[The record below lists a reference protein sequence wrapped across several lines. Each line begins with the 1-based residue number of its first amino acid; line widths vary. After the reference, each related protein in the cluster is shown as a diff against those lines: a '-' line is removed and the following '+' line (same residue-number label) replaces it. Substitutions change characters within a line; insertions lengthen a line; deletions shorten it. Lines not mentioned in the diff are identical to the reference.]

1 MTSANGMD
9 RPCSRPHRLSES
21 DGASKDTR
29 STSNVPDDR
38 RCIRQHHWH
47 RYRQEHLHLIGLDEQ
62 GMIVLREKLARGR
75 IGGRLA
81 NVPPCLIGIEAGM
94 GTHYVARGLISLGH
108 DVRQVPPAYAKPFRQ
123 THKNDFRDAY
133 ASRVWRANG
142 RPTFTSSSPA
152 SPFTHAT
159 LHFRS
164 NTCGVQQ
171 PISARQ
177 RHMPCRSPSRTC
189 RPGRPTTET
198 GNSWRGVKSS
208 INAAC
213 QRRILPPCSCHGPN
227 AEGIGSIPRI
237 GGLDYT
243 YLRRRLEQWAEGY
256 HGSLEHPMPHTA
268 TQLSRDQIEELAS
281 DLSFV
286 R

>member
-29 STSNVPDDR
+29 STSNVPDDK

-94 GTHYVARGLISLGH
+94 GTHYVARELISLGH

-133 ASRVWRANG
+133 AIAEAVRRHGTVPLAGRLPLRVSRYRSVR
-142 RPTFTSSSPA
+142 RQCR
-152 SPFTHAT
+152 
-159 LHFRS
+159 FRS
-164 NTCGVQQ
+164 EIV
-171 PISARQ
+171 
-177 RHMPCRSPSRTC
+177 
-189 RPGRPTTET
+189 
-198 GNSWRGVKSS
+198 
-208 INAAC
+208 
-213 QRRILPPCSCHGPN
+213 
-227 AEGIGSIPRI
+227 
-237 GGLDYT
+237 
-243 YLRRRLEQWAEGY
+243 
-256 HGSLEHPMPHTA
+256 
-268 TQLSRDQIEELAS
+268 
-281 DLSFV
+281 
-286 R
+286 